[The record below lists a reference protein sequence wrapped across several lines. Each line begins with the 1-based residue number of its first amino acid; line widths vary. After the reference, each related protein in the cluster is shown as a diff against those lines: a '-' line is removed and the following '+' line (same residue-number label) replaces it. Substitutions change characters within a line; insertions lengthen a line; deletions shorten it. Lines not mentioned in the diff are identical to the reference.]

1 MIEQAIPLHPAAVQS
16 VFALIPDQRL
26 VKFAARGSTPAFATI
41 YRRHHKE
48 LYRYCRSLLGND
60 DDAGDALQNTMLR
73 ALRGLEGERREIAL
87 RPWLFRIAHNESISL
102 MRSRDRA
109 TPVAPEEIARAG
121 DSDDHEVRERFAA
134 LISDIGQLSSHQKS
148 ALVMRELSG
157 LEFGE
162 IAAALETSPEAAKQ
176 AVYQARVALG
186 ELAEGRDMSCDEIRR
201 KVSVEDRRLLRGRRV
216 RAHLRGC
223 SDCREFE
230 HQIRERSGT
239 LAGLAPTISVPGAAT
254 VLHGVLGGG
263 AGGAGGGVASLLGAA
278 VGAKAVATAVTALV
292 VGAGLYAAERQATGQ
307 STDTRV
313 AASSPEPAWAGSNR
327 DRSTDRAVTTG
338 ARGRAAGAP
347 ALGGAGNATEG
358 EGGSSAR
365 SGSNT
370 AGVGG
375 ATAPGAGGAFVPADP
390 PAASGSVPPSPTGA
404 SSSVVGDAAP
414 PPGDGGTLLGPD
426 GTPPGQTASPA
437 APEVTRP
444 GQGGIPPAQAGI
456 PPAQAGIPPA
466 QAGSAPGEAGAPPG
480 QTGVVPSHSPTPPGQ
495 DGIPPGEAGTP
506 SGQGGR
512 PPGQTASPA
521 APEVT
526 PPGQGGIPPAQA
538 GIPPA
543 QAGIPPAQAG
553 IPPAQAGIPPA
564 QAGIPPAQA
573 GIPPAQAGIP
583 PAQAGIPP
591 AQDGIPP
598 DQAGPLTPPGVS
610 QIGTYIG
617 GVPPL

>member
-1 MIEQAIPLHPAAVQS
+1 MIEQAIALRHPAAVQS

-26 VKFAARGSTPAFATI
+26 VKLAARGSTPAFATI

-48 LYRYCRSLLGND
+48 IYRYCRSLLGND
-60 DDAGDALQNTMLR
+60 DDAGDALQNTMLQ

-121 DSDDHEVRERFAA
+121 DSEDHEGRERFAA
-134 LISDIGQLSSHQKS
+134 LISDIGQLSSHQRS

-263 AGGAGGGVASLLGAA
+263 AGGAGGGVASLFGAA
-278 VGAKAVATAVTALV
+278 VGAKAVAAAVTALA
-292 VGAGLYAAERQATGQ
+292 VGAGLYVTERQATGQ

-313 AASSPEPAWAGSNR
+313 AVSSPEPAWAGSNR
-327 DRSTDRAVTTG
+327 DRSTDRAATTG

-347 ALGGAGNATEG
+347 ALGGAGNAPEG

-365 SGSNT
+365 NGSNT

-375 ATAPGAGGAFVPADP
+375 ATAPGAGGARVPADA
-390 PAASGSVPPSPTGA
+390 PAASGSAPPSPTGA
-404 SSSVVGDAAP
+404 SGSVVGDAAP
-414 PPGDGGTLLGPD
+414 PPGHGGTPLGHDGTTPVQTASPAASAGTPSGHG

-437 APEVTRP
+437 TPEGTP
-444 GQGGIPPAQAGI
+444 PAQGGIPPGQG
-456 PPAQAGIPPA
+456 GIPPA
-466 QAGSAPGEAGAPPG
+466 QAGSAPGEAGAPPAQTG
-480 QTGVVPSHSPTPPGQ
+480 VVPSAPSAQTGVVPSHSPTPP
-495 DGIPPGEAGTP
+495 
-506 SGQGGR
+506 
-512 PPGQTASPA
+512 
-521 APEVT
+521 
-526 PPGQGGIPPAQA
+526 
-538 GIPPA
+538 
-543 QAGIPPAQAG
+543 
-553 IPPAQAGIPPA
+553 
-564 QAGIPPAQA
+564 
-573 GIPPAQAGIP
+573 
-583 PAQAGIPP
+583 

-598 DQAGPLTPPGVS
+598 DQAGR
-610 QIGTYIG
+610 
-617 GVPPL
+617 